1 MLCDDGLPC
10 SACTTA
16 WDAACVV
23 PKQSDFLI
31 SSAMINAAKYL
42 KVSFQVEA
50 YGRILEGTSERDVEY
65 WCFHFRPGEEGVDAM
80 TVIDSKATGHGSE
93 GVGAREEAAR
103 EEAAREDVLEAAP
116 AAASEAEIEIESFER
131 WYFA

>member
-1 MLCDDGLPC
+1 
-10 SACTTA
+10 
-16 WDAACVV
+16 
-23 PKQSDFLI
+23 
-31 SSAMINAAKYL
+31 MINAAKYL